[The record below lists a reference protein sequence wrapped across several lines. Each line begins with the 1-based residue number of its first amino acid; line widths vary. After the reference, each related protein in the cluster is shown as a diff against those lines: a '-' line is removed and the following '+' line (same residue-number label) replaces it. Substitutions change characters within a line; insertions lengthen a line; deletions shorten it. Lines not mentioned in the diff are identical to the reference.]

1 MPRTPSS
8 TADDR
13 RSRLLTVGMEAFG
26 TTPYDD
32 VAVAEL
38 ARRAGVAAGLPFHY
52 FGSKRGYFLAVLG
65 RVAVEMQTVL
75 TPPADLAPRDAIRE
89 MMRSHLRWLGGHSQQ
104 LRELVRGG
112 LGGDAE
118 LRAAFE
124 QARWQGA
131 SQLLAAMGIEHLGE
145 TARIFVVGWIAMKD
159 EILMSWIDQGDARE
173 MHEDQLIEAL
183 VQVLADTLLRAE
195 NPDSAVRSAV
205 EAIR

>member
-8 TADDR
+8 ASDER
-13 RSRLLTVGMEAFG
+13 RQRLLTEGMEAFG
-26 TTPYDD
+26 TTPYDE
-32 VAVAEL
+32 VVVSEL

-65 RVAVEMQTVL
+65 RVAVEMREVL
-75 TPPADLAPRDAIRE
+75 VPPEGLAPRDAVRE
-89 MMRSHLRWLGGHSQQ
+89 MMRAHIRWLGGHSQQ

-124 QARWQGA
+124 AARWEGA
-131 SQLLAAMGIEHLGE
+131 SQLLATVGIDHLDE
-145 TARIFVVGWIAMKD
+145 NARIFVAGWIAMKD
-159 EILMSWIDQGDARE
+159 EIVMSWFDRDEQDRLDE
-173 MHEDQLIEAL
+173 ERVIELL
-183 VQVLADTLLRAE
+183 VQVLADTLLRLDGAD
-195 NPDSAVRSAV
+195 PAVRSAV